1 MFLLQ
6 NFFMDFVAVT
16 GVNYFLKRRK
26 KYTRLAIT
34 ALLSSAAGLAL
45 VLFVRNYVI
54 YRLLSHFL
62 LNTLMVCLCFGIEG
76 RKAFLENWAVTYFAV
91 ILLGGLFQWLQA
103 AGIVPSGFLMQAT
116 AAALLGYLAL
126 LYLMQKK
133 SFGNHI
139 FSAEIRKDSRSVRL
153 CAYWD
158 SGNQLTDPYSGQAVS
173 IISREKAA
181 VLMDDTKDLV
191 RYVPFCSLG
200 AKEGLLAV
208 TSVDE
213 LLIYDGSRTIRT
225 GQTAIGIAEKGL
237 LEGRDYDLILHAS
250 LL

>member
-1 MFLLQ
+1 M
-6 NFFMDFVAVT
+6 T

-26 KYTRLAIT
+26 KYSRLAVT

-45 VLFVRNYVI
+45 VLFVRNYFI

-62 LNTLMVCLCFGIEG
+62 LNTLMVFLCFGAGE
-76 RKAFLENWAVTYFAV
+76 KKEFLENWAVTYFAV
-91 ILLGGLFQWLQA
+91 IVLGGIFQWLLA
-103 AGIVPSGFLMQAT
+103 EGVLPSAFLMQAT

-126 LYLMQKK
+126 LYLMRKK

-139 FSAEIRKDSRSVRL
+139 FSAEIRKDSRSIRL
-153 CAYWD
+153 KAYWD
-158 SGNQLTDPYSGQAVS
+158 SGNQLKDPYSGQAVS
-173 IISREKAA
+173 ILSREKAA
-181 VLMDDTKDLV
+181 ALMDDTKALV
-191 RYVPFCSLG
+191 RYVPFRSLG
-200 AKEGLLAV
+200 EKEGLLAV

-213 LLIYDGSRTIRT
+213 LLIFDGSRTIRT
-225 GQTAIGIAEKGL
+225 GKTAIGIAETGL